1 MQIKGSRFLVIG
13 GAGFIGSHLVD
24 QLLGQGAELVR
35 VYDNF
40 SRGSLGTLSK
50 AKENPKCKIFGL
62 DEDVRD
68 RHILF
73 KAIEG
78 VDGVFRLAA
87 LWLLHC
93 VEFPRS
99 AFHTNIEGTF
109 DVLELCVNSN
119 VSCVKEAANTIGFQ
133 AYINLESGLNE
144 LLEWK
149 RSV

>member
-1 MQIKGSRFLVIG
+1 MQIKGLRFLVIG
-13 GAGFIGSHLVD
+13 GAGFIGSHLVY
-24 QLLGQGAELVR
+24 QLFDQGAELVK

-62 DEDVRD
+62 DEDMRD

-93 VEFPRS
+93 VEFPRN
-99 AFHTNIEGTF
+99 AFHTLIEGMF
-109 DVLELCVNSN
+109 NVLEAWINSN
-119 VSCVKEAANTIGFQ
+119 VNCVEEVANSIGFQ
-133 AYINLESGLNE
+133 ANINLESGLNQ
-144 LLEWK
+144 LLKWK
-149 RSV
+149 RLV